1 MKRIAVALA
10 LVLAIG
16 GLALSAET
24 TVLKVKVQTANIRTQ
39 PDLNAAV
46 IKQVK
51 MGTLFE
57 SSQTAGDWYEISV
70 TNDLGVTLTA
80 YVHANVVDVISGPGL
95 AVQPEAQP
103 VVRPAP
109 APARTP

>member
-1 MKRIAVALA
+1 MKRITVALA

-39 PDLNAAV
+39 PDINAAV

-51 MGTLFE
+51 MGTLLE
-57 SSQTAGDWYEISV
+57 SSQTAGD
-70 TNDLGVTLTA
+70 
-80 YVHANVVDVISGPGL
+80 
-95 AVQPEAQP
+95 
-103 VVRPAP
+103 
-109 APARTP
+109 